1 MHSLKYFLN
10 IYSVLII
17 LGMHLNKTSEK
28 RSDCQKPKSMKHTL
42 V

>member
-17 LGMHLNKTSEK
+17 LEK